1 MNKDRRK
8 VLDLLEFCLEMDSD
22 MTSVIELFSTI
33 EQANPNAWADEELA
47 AILQDRANDLLKETK
62 NVLGKQMQATDAT
75 NIRCLWCKAYQGRAC
90 V

>member
-22 MTSVIELFSTI
+22 MTSVIELFTTI
-33 EQANPNAWADEELA
+33 EQANPTAWADEELA

-62 NVLGKQMQATDAT
+62 NV
-75 NIRCLWCKAYQGRAC
+75 
-90 V
+90 